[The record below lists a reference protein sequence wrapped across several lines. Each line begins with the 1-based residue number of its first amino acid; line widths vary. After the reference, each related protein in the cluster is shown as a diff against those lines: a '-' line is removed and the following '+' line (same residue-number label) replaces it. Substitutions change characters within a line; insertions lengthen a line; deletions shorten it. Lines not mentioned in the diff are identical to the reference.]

1 MRALREAVRA
11 RRRCSRAAA
20 RESTASRFPNSSS
33 WSSSQ
38 EWSSWYSLSKAARS
52 ACCSLGL
59 WIGLG
64 WVGKSEGLSKEW
76 GAEEEKMGGD

>member
-20 RESTASRFPNSSS
+20 WESTANRFPNSSS

-38 EWSSWYSLSKAARS
+38 EWSS
-52 ACCSLGL
+52 
-59 WIGLG
+59 
-64 WVGKSEGLSKEW
+64 
-76 GAEEEKMGGD
+76 